1 MHSRWLEYV
10 AAVEKNDEELEA
22 AKDMKSYTDPKY
34 KPEKQ
39 ITEPNVFMIVCVY
52 FFLKKWL
59 KIDASTALEHSEIFF
74 TNR

>member
-52 FFLKKWL
+52 FFLKKVI
-59 KIDASTALEHSEIFF
+59 KNRCFYGIRTFRNIFYK
-74 TNR
+74 